1 MTSILDGLRADVTAA
16 FDGTLR
22 DGTLW
27 RAGDATDPFD
37 PDHTIPGGGPFE
49 QVSTFEGLRASYSA
63 EWAQAGIPLT
73 DVKIEML
80 ASSLSTAPVQGDK
93 LNIEAAWWLVT
104 AVEVDPAGAWFTCQS
119 RLTSAP

>member
-1 MTSILDGLRADVTAA
+1 MLDALKADVTAA
-16 FDGTLR
+16 LTGTLR

-27 RAGDATDPFD
+27 RATEVDDGYGNP
-37 PDHTIPGGGPFE
+37 ISGPPT
-49 QVSTFEGLRASYSA
+49 QVSTLQGLRASYSA

-80 ASSLSTAPVQGDK
+80 AASLSTAPMQNDK
-93 LNIEAAWWLVT
+93 LNIESAWWLVT
-104 AVEVDPAGAWFTCQS
+104 AVEVDPSGAWYTCQC